1 MTLAFLY
8 RAKNSVLL
16 QGMSVQVALI
26 GPDGIMLNST
36 TGITDRIDLSDR
48 AHFRHHLDPSASQ
61 PYISVPMIGRASGK
75 LSIQIT
81 RRVTRKDGN
90 FGGVVVV
97 SIDPLYFSKFFD
109 KVDLRQNGVVAL
121 VGRDGIVRARRGPR
135 GFDIGQNVSDT
146 RLFERI
152 SNSDAGTFMV
162 QSKLDGVARIYGYS
176 SVPGYPLL
184 VAVGIAMDGV
194 RASSNQVLASHA
206 AIGGA
211 LTFII
216 LMFSSNSW
224 DERTRQRSHRALDG
238 AARRFVSHVVRK
250 ANPVRGWSSTAKISG
265 FSLSTTPRCDI
276 MGMRASSLSP

>member
-36 TGITDRIDLSDR
+36 TGIADQIDLSDR
-48 AHFRHHLDPSASQ
+48 AHLRHHLDPSASQ
-61 PYISVPMIGRASGK
+61 PYISVPMIGRASRANCRYK
-75 LSIQIT
+75 LPAALRARTAIS
-81 RRVTRKDGN
+81 
-90 FGGVVVV
+90 GGIVVVV
-97 SIDPLYFSKFFD
+97 SIDPLYFSKFYD

-194 RASSNQVLASHA
+194 RASSNQSWLLMQRLA
-206 AIGGA
+206 G
-211 LTFII
+211 
-216 LMFSSNSW
+216 
-224 DERTRQRSHRALDG
+224 
-238 AARRFVSHVVRK
+238 
-250 ANPVRGWSSTAKISG
+250 P
-265 FSLSTTPRCDI
+265 
-276 MGMRASSLSP
+276 